1 MFEKRLSENVET
13 KKKSLSAMTTSF
25 VAQSLIKPPSRLMRI
40 SMKLSNVFCG
50 LRYVFVCV
58 FLPAVHSFS
67 LVLPFLVI
75 IISAQICIPIPKWFI
90 TDAVTYYIKI

>member
-1 MFEKRLSENVET
+1 MQKNVDFFMFEKRLSENVET

-50 LRYVFVCV
+50 LRYVFFCVCFFTCRTFILACV
-58 FLPAVHSFS
+58 TFS
-67 LVLPFLVI
+67 
-75 IISAQICIPIPKWFI
+75 C
-90 TDAVTYYIKI
+90 YNY